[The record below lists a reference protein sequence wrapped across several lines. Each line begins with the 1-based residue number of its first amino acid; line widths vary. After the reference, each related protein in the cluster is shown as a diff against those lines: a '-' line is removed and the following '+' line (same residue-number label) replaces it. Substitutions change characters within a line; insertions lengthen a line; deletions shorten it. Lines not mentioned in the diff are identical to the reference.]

1 MPPQLERIMANNVI
15 VPAGLG
21 GGPSTITR
29 PLPSHFTRAQPTW
42 VRRRRWVRIMRR
54 RLDIPPLPFLEADG
68 AMYHLGFDGSLIPY
82 KEDTVNPVDQ
92 EEGQE
97 LSVMQSTPMSS
108 AQDYVAR
115 ARYLVGNQNQELD
128 VNGTSLS
135 APEARRA
142 IAKLE
147 QAVSELRQGLLR
159 TYTLCKWNISFIIL
173 STGDEDA
180 DRKIQAEVLL
190 NAYSRELDRRR
201 LSAGARGLLIS
212 DDGEFSICNTFADS

>member
-1 MPPQLERIMANNVI
+1 MPPQLERIMTNNAI

-29 PLPSHFTRAQPTW
+29 PPHFTRAQPTW

-82 KEDTVNPVDQ
+82 KEDNVNPVDQ

-97 LSVMQSTPMSS
+97 LSVMQSTSSSS

-147 QAVSELRQGLLR
+147 QAVSELRQGLLC
-159 TYTLCKWNISFIIL
+159 TYALQLEYIIHN
-173 STGDEDA
+173 T
-180 DRKIQAEVLL
+180 I
-190 NAYSRELDRRR
+190 DRRR
-201 LSAGARGLLIS
+201 RCGSQ
-212 DDGEFSICNTFADS
+212 DSSRSFTQRI